1 MQKLPKFRVNHLTV
15 KMDCRRYFSK
25 HWDMFRNDTIMQ
37 REYWQCYTDELCRA
51 GLISQHQRD
60 TWSCPF

>member
-15 KMDCRRYFSK
+15 KMDCRRYFSE
-25 HWDMFRNDTIMQ
+25 HREMFRGDAPMQ
-37 REYWQCYTDELCRA
+37 REYWLTYTDELCRA